1 MISGAVSARCVAA
14 ACSRCS
20 LVMTSGG
27 GVTLIVSRGGVSS
40 HPAIVAPMEAIS
52 STGSDTKPMEVGP
65 DESRSISRF
74 SLS

>member
-27 GVTLIVSRGGVSS
+27 GVTLIVSRGGVRS
-40 HPAIVAPMEAIS
+40 HPAIVAN
-52 STGSDTKPMEVGP
+52 GSDFLYRQRHEADG
-65 DESRSISRF
+65 SRPG
-74 SLS
+74 